1 MSSDSKEDGMSNGKT
16 TAPSNGLAA
25 DSSSG
30 SPKSIETVNMAMQH
44 LAAGKRDLLMSDP
57 NAAVASLALA
67 SEFLAAHYGETAF
80 ECGETYFYYGKALLE
95 LARLESGVLG
105 NLNED
110 GENAEEDDGEAA
122 QEASPQ
128 DSEENGEKEKVS
140 IEDTNG
146 NADKDKED
154 AKEEGEPSN
163 LQLSWE
169 MLELA
174 KTIFTKQAESIG
186 IINADDQEK
195 QKMKDDIEGRIND
208 TFQTLGELS

>member
-1 MSSDSKEDGMSNGKT
+1 MGSNGKT
-16 TAPSNGLAA
+16 TATSNGLVA

-57 NAAVASLALA
+57 NAAVSSLAP

-140 IEDTNG
+140 LEDTNG
-146 NADKDKED
+146 N
-154 AKEEGEPSN
+154 
-163 LQLSWE
+163 
-169 MLELA
+169 
-174 KTIFTKQAESIG
+174 
-186 IINADDQEK
+186 
-195 QKMKDDIEGRIND
+195 
-208 TFQTLGELS
+208 